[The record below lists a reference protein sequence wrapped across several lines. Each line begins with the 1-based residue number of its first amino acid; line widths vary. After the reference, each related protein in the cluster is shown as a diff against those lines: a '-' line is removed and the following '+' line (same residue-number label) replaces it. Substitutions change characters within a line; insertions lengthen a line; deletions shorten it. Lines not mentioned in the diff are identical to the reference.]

1 VFANRYTAFIDA
13 CSLFGALKRN
23 LLLSFAQAEFYRVRW
38 SGPVLDEVEKS
49 LADLFTERG
58 HPAPDAEAARQRAR
72 MEEAFPEAL
81 VADFDQ
87 FLPMCADL
95 PDRGDHHVLAAA
107 LKAQAFALVT
117 ENLKHFPRSVLDPLN
132 VEPRSTDDFLADT
145 IALDREL
152 AIAAIR
158 KMRLRFKM
166 PEMTTAEPLLVLME
180 AQGLIHTVDE
190 LRAHVH
196 SL

>member
-1 VFANRYTAFIDA
+1 MKSRRASRT
-13 CSLFGALKRN
+13 CSPKEATRRPTPKRRGN
-23 LLLSFAQAEFYRVRW
+23 
-38 SGPVLDEVEKS
+38 VL
-49 LADLFTERG
+49 AWRR
-58 HPAPDAEAARQRAR
+58 P
-72 MEEAFPEAL
+72 FPEAL

-117 ENLKHFPRSVLDPLN
+117 ENLKHFPRSVLDPLS

-158 KMRLRFKM
+158 NMRLRFKM